1 MAWTGGHPFGGVRFF
16 LETPIFRPPQ
26 ETRAF
31 QASRSCALP
40 MPQKAPSLPQRA
52 FVRVFSAEIF
62 GGIGNNV
69 YLCQRI

>member
-1 MAWTGGHPFGGVRFF
+1 MTLQVLEMAWTGGHPFGGVRFF

-52 FVRVFSAEIF
+52 FVRVFF
-62 GGIGNNV
+62 
-69 YLCQRI
+69 